1 MLNVKRKNIAIKSII
16 YRCLHARQNGLLH
29 LLNCIYIGYLRVEI
43 MMQHKSVIKQMRN
56 AICSSDA
63 TEIEKLVRNKIKTKS
78 LIINV

>member
-1 MLNVKRKNIAIKSII
+1 
-16 YRCLHARQNGLLH
+16 
-29 LLNCIYIGYLRVEI
+29 
-43 MMQHKSVIKQMRN
+43 MQHKSVIKQMRN